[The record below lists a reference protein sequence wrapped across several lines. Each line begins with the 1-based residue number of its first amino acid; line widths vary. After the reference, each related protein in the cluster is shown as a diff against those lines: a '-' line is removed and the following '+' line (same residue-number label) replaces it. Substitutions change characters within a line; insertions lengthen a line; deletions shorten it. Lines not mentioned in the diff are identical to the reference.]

1 MRTYRP
7 RTGPNPQNRISN
19 FDKNLQEKGIRYLS
33 LKTSISENRHG
44 AQISEVLPHFGEE
57 KAPQP
62 LVRGIAVDTVRPDER
77 GREDRA
83 LLGASENAEVRRAA
97 ERVRGLKRNA
107 SRVLRAEEEGHRDE
121 VGGRENRQGLSRRIE
136 ALDHGNEAAVVG
148 RGLGKRDL
156 RTDCRALT
164 SRSVSTCPERTR
176 RASSDVPRAT

>member
-19 FDKNLQEKGIRYLS
+19 FDKNLQEKGIRDLS

-62 LVRGIAVDTVRPDER
+62 LVRRIAVDTVRPDER

-107 SRVLRAEEEGHRDE
+107 SRVLRAEEEGH
-121 VGGRENRQGLSRRIE
+121 QGAERTGKACPDASRLSITGMRPQSSAE
-136 ALDHGNEAAVVG
+136 ALGSAIC
-148 RGLGKRDL
+148 
-156 RTDCRALT
+156 TDCRALT

>member
-19 FDKNLQEKGIRYLS
+19 FDKNLQEKGIRDLS

-62 LVRGIAVDTVRPDER
+62 LVRRIAVDTVRPDER

-107 SRVLRAEEEGHRDE
+107 RHESGARTCVVRRGTASEASDDRRTQTGRMRRTNIWNENPPMRPAADLGRPKSRHRRH
-121 VGGRENRQGLSRRIE
+121 V
-136 ALDHGNEAAVVG
+136 
-148 RGLGKRDL
+148 
-156 RTDCRALT
+156 RTNLT
-164 SRSVSTCPERTR
+164 KT
-176 RASSDVPRAT
+176 

>member
-19 FDKNLQEKGIRYLS
+19 FDKNLQEKGIRDLS

-62 LVRGIAVDTVRPDER
+62 LVRRIAVDTVRPDER

-121 VGGRENRQGLSRRIE
+121 VGGRENRQGRPDASRLSITGMRPQSSAE
-136 ALDHGNEAAVVG
+136 ALGSAIC
-148 RGLGKRDL
+148 
-156 RTDCRALT
+156 TDCRALT